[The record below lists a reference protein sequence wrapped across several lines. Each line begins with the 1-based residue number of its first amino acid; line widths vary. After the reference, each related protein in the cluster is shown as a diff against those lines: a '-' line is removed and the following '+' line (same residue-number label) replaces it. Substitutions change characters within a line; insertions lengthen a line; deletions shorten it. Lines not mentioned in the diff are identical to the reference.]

1 MCIRPI
7 RGWLSGL
14 GVSRSSS
21 RRKRRKRF
29 SLVVDGRLVRTV
41 MGFSDTDISIV
52 ISLGGT
58 YRIVLDNVSVR
69 VSLIVGV

>member
-1 MCIRPI
+1 M
-7 RGWLSGL
+7 
-14 GVSRSSS
+14 
-21 RRKRRKRF
+21 
-29 SLVVDGRLVRTV
+29 VVDGRLVRTV